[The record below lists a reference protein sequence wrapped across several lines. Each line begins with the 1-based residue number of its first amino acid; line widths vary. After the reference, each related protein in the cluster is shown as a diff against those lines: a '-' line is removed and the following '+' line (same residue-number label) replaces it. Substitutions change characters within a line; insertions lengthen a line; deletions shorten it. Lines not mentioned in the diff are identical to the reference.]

1 MSIRLE
7 EEVQRLQEEL
17 QQAQQRLLVMA
28 AQLDRLSRVSI
39 NVSADLVVMCE
50 ANLVGDVVLV
60 ISKVEQFTQAYKR
73 NRKPVG
79 SVH

>member
-7 EEVQRLQEEL
+7 EEVRRLQEEL
-17 QQAQQRLLVMA
+17 QQAQQRLLIMA

-39 NVSADLVVMCE
+39 NVSTELVVMCE

-60 ISKVEQFTQAYKR
+60 MSKVEQFTQAYKR
-73 NRKPVG
+73 KRKPVG
-79 SVH
+79 SFH